1 MANEVKI
8 SIATPEVA
16 EVEVKEELTGFDSVP
31 EEKEIIKEEVKMEI
45 NVPRNEVTTGGA
57 LEDVL
62 QHPNL
67 IDATLSFQRKL
78 WKITYLS
85 N

>member
-1 MANEVKI
+1 
-8 SIATPEVA
+8 
-16 EVEVKEELTGFDSVP
+16 
-31 EEKEIIKEEVKMEI
+31 MEI

-67 IDATLSFQRKL
+67 IDANFIIPKKTLEDYVSKQLKIKNEVVYYPGDLRSFRSSSYIL
-78 WKITYLS
+78 
-85 N
+85 